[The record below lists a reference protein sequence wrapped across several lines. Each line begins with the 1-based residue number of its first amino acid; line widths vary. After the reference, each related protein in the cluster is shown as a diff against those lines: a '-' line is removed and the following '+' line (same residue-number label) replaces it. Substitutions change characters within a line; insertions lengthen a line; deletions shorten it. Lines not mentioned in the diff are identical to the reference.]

1 MLAFFCF
8 ARLYKNIKHSTI
20 EISNKRS
27 ENMLVIKNANIK
39 TMASKNYEN
48 GVIVIKDGKI
58 LEVGELD
65 VNQYKNAEV
74 IDALGKL
81 VTPGLVDPHCHIGV
95 MEEGIRFEGNDTNEM
110 SGPIYPELRGID
122 SIFLGDM
129 AFEPT
134 YKAGITTVNT
144 GPGSANVIGGTFT
157 AIKTYGKTLE
167 EVIIKEETAMKMAL
181 GENPKRVYGSGNKNP
196 GTRMASAA
204 LMREWLFKARDYHQ
218 KLQAF
223 KNKEEDAKEPPFD
236 MKLHSLSRVF
246 DGMLVKIH
254 AHRRDDIETAIR
266 IAKEFNLNMT
276 VEHATE
282 SYLIPELVKES
293 KVPMIIGPTLGMAS
307 KYELIN
313 KSFKSAK
320 VLEDYDIPFAIMTD
334 HPVITL
340 DTTLVQ
346 AALFVKE
353 GLSEDKA
360 LEALTITS
368 AKLNGIEDRVGS
380 IEKGKDAD
388 IVIWDG
394 GLFDIMTRPEYVIID
409 GRIVHK
415 K

>member
-1 MLAFFCF
+1 ML
-8 ARLYKNIKHSTI
+8 L
-20 EISNKRS
+20 
-27 ENMLVIKNANIK
+27 IKNAKIITVSGENF
-39 TMASKNYEN
+39 EN
-48 GVIVIKDGKI
+48 GSIVVENGKI
-58 LEVGELD
+58 KEIGNLD
-65 VNQYKNAEV
+65 ISKIDATDV
-74 IDALGKL
+74 IDAKGLL

-122 SIFLGDM
+122 SIYMKDM
-129 AFEPT
+129 AFEYT

-157 AIKTYGKTLE
+157 AIKTYGETVE
-167 EVIIKEETAMKMAL
+167 DVIIKEETSMKMAL
-181 GENPKRVYGSGNKNP
+181 GENPKRVYGTGNKNP

-204 LMREWLFKARDYHQ
+204 LMREWLFKARDYH
-218 KLQAF
+218 KKMNAF
-223 KNKEEDAKEPPFD
+223 LNKEEDAKEPAFD
-236 MKLHSLSRVF
+236 MKLHSLMRVF
-246 DGMLVKIH
+246 DGMIVKIH
-254 AHRRDDIETAIR
+254 AHRADDIATAIR
-266 IAKEFNLNMT
+266 IAKEFDLNMT

-282 SYLIPELVKES
+282 SYLITDMVKAS
-293 KVPMIIGPTLGMAS
+293 GYPMIIGPTLGMAS

-320 VLEDYDIPFAIMTD
+320 VLEDKGIEFAIMTD

-353 GLSEDKA
+353 GLSEEAALKA
-360 LEALTITS
+360 LTYNA

-380 IEKGKDAD
+380 LEVGKDAD

-394 GLFDIMTRPEYVIID
+394 ALFDIMTRPEMVMID
-409 GRIVHK
+409 GKVVHSK
-415 K
+415 